1 MNFRQYTNFN
11 QLTNGSYQTCSSIQG
26 TQITVESVFISRFTM
41 NNIAPKLQK
50 RWTHK
55 IAFKI
60 ISKMLKQPNFFQSWP
75 STLPKDAP
83 AKFYLS
89 TTFGLRLMISSV
101 APTRQS
107 TFYAYLIT
115 KIGNRNL
122 KGLHFLGLRFLGL
135 CFWVFVFWV
144 FVFWVLGLR
153 SSFSKQ
159 PILTPYF

>member
-1 MNFRQYTNFN
+1 
-11 QLTNGSYQTCSSIQG
+11 
-26 TQITVESVFISRFTM
+26 M
-41 NNIAPKLQK
+41 NNNAPKLQK

-60 ISKMLKQPNFFQSWP
+60 ISKILKQPNFFQSWP

-101 APTRQS
+101 APTRLS

-122 KGLHFLGLRFLGL
+122 NYLLYFSYLVRTEKYQITSHPVQLRNEVG
-135 CFWVFVFWV
+135 
-144 FVFWVLGLR
+144 
-153 SSFSKQ
+153 
-159 PILTPYF
+159 